1 MQWGDLTFTS
11 EALGDY
17 LSGEDSSTKK
27 VTNYL
32 RAFFKYEDANLFAQ
46 PKKGLLD
53 SRQATLNYLLNKFT
67 SSPSTANFQE
77 LNAALQ

>member
-1 MQWGDLTFTS
+1 MQWGDVTFTS

-17 LSGEDSSTKK
+17 LSGEDSSVKK

-32 RAFFKYEDANLFAQ
+32 RSYFKYEDANIFAQ

-67 SSPSTANFQE
+67 VNPSTANF
-77 LNAALQ
+77 